1 LTENCH
7 LKMILE
13 TVPGIVYIYNL
24 IIKKNVY
31 NNFKLSLFMKL
42 KGKNAVVTG
51 GGRGVGRA
59 ICLAY
64 AKEGAN
70 IIVNYAGNEKAAN
83 EVVKMVLDIGRKAV
97 AVKGDVS
104 KWEDAQRIIDSCVQ
118 NFGSI
123 DILVNNAG
131 ISKPGM
137 LHKLS
142 DELWDEVVD
151 VQMKGPW
158 QCIKAASG
166 YFMEQKYGRIINVT
180 SVAGIVGTIGQI
192 NYAAAKG
199 GVITLT
205 KSAARELARYN
216 VTANVI
222 SLGIV
227 TTDMT
232 TALQT
237 DEKLKEIYIKRILL
251 NRYAEPEDV
260 APAFVFFAS
269 DDSAY
274 ITGQLLCVDG
284 GYGMT

>member
-1 LTENCH
+1 
-7 LKMILE
+7 
-13 TVPGIVYIYNL
+13 
-24 IIKKNVY
+24 
-31 NNFKLSLFMKL
+31 MKL
-42 KGKNAVVTG
+42 EGKNTVVTG

-59 ICLAY
+59 ISLAF
-64 AKEGAN
+64 AQEGAN

-83 EVVKMVLDIGRKAV
+83 EVVGMIQAMGRKAV
-97 AVKGDVS
+97 AVKGNVAVE
-104 KWEDAQRIIDSCVQ
+104 EDAKKIVDACVE

-123 DILVNNAG
+123 HILVNNAG
-131 ISKPGM
+131 ISKPAM
-137 LHKLS
+137 LHKLTV
-142 DELWDEVVD
+142 DVWDEVVN
-151 VQMKGPW
+151 VQMRGPW
-158 QCIKAASG
+158 LCIKAASK

-199 GVITLT
+199 GVVTLT

-227 TTDMT
+227 TTEMT
-232 TALQT
+232 MTLQT
-237 DEKLKEIYIKRILL
+237 DEKLKEIYVKRILL

-260 APAFVFFAS
+260 SPAFVFFAS
-269 DDSAY
+269 DDSRY